1 MQRKMVQQT
10 IQNMLSGTHSAGP
23 SGHFSPRLITC
34 SDKAEQS
41 FPEAPCI
48 PPGGAPTPLTDRG
61 SHLAGITPP
70 TSLKNSFCLSI
81 GASDSMPCQSHR
93 GQECKSTL
101 CVIWRAGSDGVYDGG
116 MMLWKLDGSGRN
128 WRGEEWK
135 PRSIMGQSQLVA
147 GNEDGIKDIALSLIK
162 TLRNLF
168 KAYTGA
174 DGWRGSVW
182 YSSTTTNSANLES
195 NNNEA
200 TSWAKLPFKV
210 LGVANIMFSLHNYKQ

>member
-1 MQRKMVQQT
+1 MVRQT
-10 IQNMLSGTHSAGP
+10 IQNMLFGTHSAGP

-41 FPEAPCI
+41 FREGPCI
-48 PPGGAPTPLTDRG
+48 PPEGSPTPLTNRG
-61 SHLAGITPP
+61 SHLSGITPP

-101 CVIWRAGSDGVYDGG
+101 CVIWRADSDGVYDGG

-135 PRSIMGQSQLVA
+135 PWGIMGQSQPVA
-147 GNEDGIKDIALSLIK
+147 GNEDGIKDIPPSLIK

-168 KAYTGA
+168 KTYTGA
-174 DGWRGSVW
+174 DGWRGGVW
-182 YSSTTTNSANLES
+182 VIQL
-195 NNNEA
+195 NNN
-200 TSWAKLPFKV
+200 KLNQPWKQQQWGNI
-210 LGVANIMFSLHNYKQ
+210 LGEVSL